1 MNNIFLIICSIILSP
16 FLANKITPK
25 ITPKLCINCKFFTK
39 DFFNDNKFGK
49 CLLFPTLYEDDYFLV
64 NGINNNNNKIQYNYC
79 SISRKYKSM
88 CGEEGKFYE
97 KK

>member
-25 ITPKLCINCKFFTK
+25 LCINCKFFTK
-39 DFFNDNKFGK
+39 EFFNDNKFGK
-49 CLLFPTLYEDDYFLV
+49 CLLFPTKYEDDYFLV
-64 NGINNNNNKIQYNYC
+64 NGINNNDNKLEYNYC
-79 SISRKYKSM
+79 AISRINKSM